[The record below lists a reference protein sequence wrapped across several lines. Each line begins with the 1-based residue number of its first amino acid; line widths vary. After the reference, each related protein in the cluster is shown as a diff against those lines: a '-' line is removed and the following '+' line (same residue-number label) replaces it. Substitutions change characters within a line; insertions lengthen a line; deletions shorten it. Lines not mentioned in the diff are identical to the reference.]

1 MSDATAMPW
10 EWVSSKDDRTLS
22 TSIHIED
29 SDGTVVARINDAP
42 LAARY
47 EYAKLI
53 VRDHNAH
60 VALVEA
66 LEATRHS
73 LIDMGKSA
81 YGPQLQYEIGVI
93 TAALEAVGSRN
104 GEAKR

>member
-1 MSDATAMPW
+1 MSEPTAWGWSREQKTKDIVIYDNADDDDHSDVILADGAYLSEEDADT
-10 EWVSSKDDRTLS
+10 
-22 TSIHIED
+22 
-29 SDGTVVARINDAP
+29 
-42 LAARY
+42 
-47 EYAKLI
+47 I

-73 LIDMGKSA
+73 LIDMDESA

-93 TAALEAVGSRN
+93 TTALD
-104 GEAKR
+104 EAKR

>member
-1 MSDATAMPW
+1 MSDATVKWRAFYDDDA
-10 EWVSSKDDRTLS
+10 SKHVICEKANVLVIIAELDRE
-22 TSIHIED
+22 ED
-29 SDGTVVARINDAP
+29 ADT
-42 LAARY
+42 
-47 EYAKLI
+47 I

-60 VALVEA
+60 DALVEA

-73 LIDMGKSA
+73 LIDMDESA

-104 GEAKR
+104 GEAKP

>member
-1 MSDATAMPW
+1 MSEPTAWGWSREQKTGDIVIYDNADDDDHSDVILADGAYLSEEDAAT
-10 EWVSSKDDRTLS
+10 
-22 TSIHIED
+22 
-29 SDGTVVARINDAP
+29 
-42 LAARY
+42 
-47 EYAKLI
+47 I

-60 VALVEA
+60 AKLVEA

-73 LIDMGKSA
+73 LIDMDESA
-81 YGPQLQYEIGVI
+81 YGPQLEYEIGVI